1 MNCGQLHQNKDDNGG
16 DDELKTDK
24 LKNEIEKNGQGSRR
38 KAERK
43 RERKGGGKKKER
55 SHSLFPSISKG
66 LLADNLRAGS
76 VLLCGK

>member
-43 RERKGGGKKKER
+43 RERKGGGKKRNVRIPFFRPFRKA
-55 SHSLFPSISKG
+55 F
-66 LLADNLRAGS
+66 
-76 VLLCGK
+76 

>member
-43 RERKGGGKKKER
+43 RERKGGGKKKGTFAFPFSVHFER
-55 SHSLFPSISKG
+55 PFSGQFAGWL
-66 LLADNLRAGS
+66 GS
-76 VLLCGK
+76 VMR